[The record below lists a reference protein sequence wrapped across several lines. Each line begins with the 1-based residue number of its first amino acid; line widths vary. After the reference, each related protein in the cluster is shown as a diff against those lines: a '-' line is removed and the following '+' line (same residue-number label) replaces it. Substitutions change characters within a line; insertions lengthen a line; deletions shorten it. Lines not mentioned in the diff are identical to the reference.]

1 MWAFWRTKVRESWS
15 LREAIAGRGTF
26 LTSVWPGCVW
36 WEPSSLLAD
45 SFNKCC
51 CHIDWGMRRV
61 ASGVGLF
68 CGDSPLSCIL
78 LASCSGLLICLIPHF
93 LPGIPASLLRSSYL
107 PTFPLTRPALAK
119 LADLLAFPL
128 PVLCGGFSMILPRN
142 PCVLGSHGRFVMS
155 CWAHGMVFFVGSSRC
170 CRLSLAW
177 WQAGVWLSGGGGVC
191 SFLGAEQL
199 EAGRSTKRVIWLFYW
214 YPGGRHIFSIICR
227 HCSRAVLVTS
237 EAFNFFF
244 SFEFGHIDCS

>member
-1 MWAFWRTKVRESWS
+1 MLGIDAGRLGRSSSGVGCSAGVRQACGPSGVPRFRESWS

-93 LPGIPASLLRSSYL
+93 LPGIPASLLRSCL
-107 PTFPLTRPALAK
+107 
-119 LADLLAFPL
+119 LADLPTYSACPCQTCRPTSLSPTCVVWW
-128 PVLCGGFSMILPRN
+128 VLNDFAS
-142 PCVLGSHGRFVMS
+142 
-155 CWAHGMVFFVGSSRC
+155 
-170 CRLSLAW
+170 
-177 WQAGVWLSGGGGVC
+177 
-191 SFLGAEQL
+191 
-199 EAGRSTKRVIWLFYW
+199 
-214 YPGGRHIFSIICR
+214 
-227 HCSRAVLVTS
+227 
-237 EAFNFFF
+237 
-244 SFEFGHIDCS
+244 

>member
-1 MWAFWRTKVRESWS
+1 MPGVLGGLPRVSAALLGFARLVGLLAYQSFGS
-15 LREAIAGRGTF
+15 HGVFGRRSQDGEHS

-93 LPGIPASLLRSSYL
+93 LPGIPASLLRSCL
-107 PTFPLTRPALAK
+107 
-119 LADLLAFPL
+119 LADLPTYSACPCQTCRPTSLSPTCVVWW
-128 PVLCGGFSMILPRN
+128 VLNDFAS
-142 PCVLGSHGRFVMS
+142 
-155 CWAHGMVFFVGSSRC
+155 
-170 CRLSLAW
+170 
-177 WQAGVWLSGGGGVC
+177 
-191 SFLGAEQL
+191 
-199 EAGRSTKRVIWLFYW
+199 
-214 YPGGRHIFSIICR
+214 
-227 HCSRAVLVTS
+227 
-237 EAFNFFF
+237 
-244 SFEFGHIDCS
+244 